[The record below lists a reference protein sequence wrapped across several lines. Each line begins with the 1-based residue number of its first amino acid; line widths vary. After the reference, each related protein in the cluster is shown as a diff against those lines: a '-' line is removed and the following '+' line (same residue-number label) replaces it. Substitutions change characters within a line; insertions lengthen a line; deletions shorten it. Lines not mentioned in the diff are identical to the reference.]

1 MALIYL
7 YRNDENRFEIY
18 DLNEDDQMPYV
29 IMNSMSVAE
38 FRGSSQSNVLWT
50 TLDCIKAWN
59 RTRTEFGP
67 IPFRYAFKRIW
78 EGGHGD
84 QSQHYAGVAFDCGQ
98 VLSQEERN
106 RLHTIATRLD
116 VWSYVE
122 PLYLTPTWVH
132 FDKRYGQSACSAGYP
147 LLRKGD
153 RGIYVLIMQDALNAL
168 GYNTRFLDGNFGERS
183 EEALLRFQSSQGLV
197 NDGICGCETWRRLTA
212 LAKGIG
218 LTDTVIEP

>member
-84 QSQHYAGVAFDCGQ
+84 QSQHYAGV
-98 VLSQEERN
+98 
-106 RLHTIATRLD
+106 
-116 VWSYVE
+116 
-122 PLYLTPTWVH
+122 
-132 FDKRYGQSACSAGYP
+132 
-147 LLRKGD
+147 
-153 RGIYVLIMQDALNAL
+153 
-168 GYNTRFLDGNFGERS
+168 
-183 EEALLRFQSSQGLV
+183 
-197 NDGICGCETWRRLTA
+197 
-212 LAKGIG
+212 
-218 LTDTVIEP
+218 